1 MPLVSQIQHGSLST
15 WIQNPANKPKLLKDS
30 YYQLDFVTKPE
41 SQKGPILSITK
52 NGESRPMFDLRLRDV
67 VSDGGNIFVAVDV
80 PDKFATKRH
89 LLKFAGDGKTIAE
102 KVDSFSCDTLLRGWV
117 YDKAYLPQP
126 RFPNVVLQMCPWPTG
141 VAISTQ
147 PEGWELPHKFVEQP
161 ATEYVKAFKEACQ
174 VR

>member
-1 MPLVSQIQHGSLST
+1 
-15 WIQNPANKPKLLKDS
+15 
-30 YYQLDFVTKPE
+30 
-41 SQKGPILSITK
+41 
-52 NGESRPMFDLRLRDV
+52 MFDLRLRDV
-67 VSDGGNIFVAVDV
+67 VSDGGNIFVVVDV

-89 LLKFAGDGKTIAE
+89 ILKFAGDGKTIAE

-126 RFPNVVLQMCPWPTG
+126 GFPNVVLQMRPWPTG
-141 VAISTQ
+141 VDISTQ